1 MITQGTDLPLD
12 RLHLSPTSAKLPSKE
27 TDEKQH
33 LREAVA
39 ALDRLESDIGS
50 VSLQGTATPPI
61 QGRHKRTA
69 KENEARNTG
78 LHSIAA
84 CLLALLRN
92 LAEPVIPFS
101 LYSRAIRCEKREEA
115 YGLVQDLPEVV
126 SQDLTFGT

>member
-1 MITQGTDLPLD
+1 
-12 RLHLSPTSAKLPSKE
+12 LHLAPTSSSKKSKE

-50 VSLQGTATPPI
+50 LSMEGTATPPI
-61 QGRHKRTA
+61 QGRPKLTP
-69 KENEARNTG
+69 KEDEERNTG

-84 CLLALLRN
+84 CLLSFLQN

-101 LYSRAIRCEKREEA
+101 FYSKAIRCEKREEA

-126 SQDLTFGT
+126 SQNLSLLI